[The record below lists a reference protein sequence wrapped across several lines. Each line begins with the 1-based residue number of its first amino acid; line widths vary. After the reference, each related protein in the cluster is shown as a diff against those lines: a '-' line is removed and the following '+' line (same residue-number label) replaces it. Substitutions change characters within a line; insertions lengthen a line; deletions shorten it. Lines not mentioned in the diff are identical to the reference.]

1 MNQKIN
7 RLYYVEI
14 FLLLGFFIVLTYILS
29 RSFVTSRL
37 LSNEAEDLTNAV
49 LIAENLA
56 ELYKGSEDTEA
67 FLDLLHEEAGVTV
80 KEDGE
85 TTEIILFYNKDRER
99 DPMGPYE
106 VSVRCDSSES
116 SERGISEAEIAVYNE
131 GKENTIYALSVG
143 RLSREVPYE

>member
-14 FLLLGFFIVLTYILS
+14 FLLLSFFIVLTYILS

-56 ELYKGSEDTEA
+56 ELYKGSEDTDD
-67 FLDLLHEEAGVTV
+67 FIGILHETAGVTV

-85 TTEIILFYNKDRER
+85 TTEMILYYNKDRER
-99 DPMGPYE
+99 DPYGPYK
-106 VSVRCDSSES
+106 VSVLCEDTES
-116 SERGISEAEIAVYNE
+116 LQRGILEGEISVYHE
-131 GKENTIYALSVG
+131 GKEDPIYHLSVG
-143 RLSREVPYE
+143 KLSREVPYE